1 MERPSFWVVFS
12 ETRDTTIAVIA
23 LALFVLVVIG
33 GAIGLVAGTV
43 YFAVYVHEFV
53 HITLG
58 MPNTLAFI
66 ASGVTTT
73 AVVLFIINLW
83 MYIQLLAKWILWTAY
98 KTYNESGRKPW
109 VRWFNSK

>member
-12 ETRDTTIAVIA
+12 ETRDITVVVLA
-23 LALFVLVVIG
+23 LILFVLVVIG
-33 GAIGLVAGTV
+33 GAIGLVVGTV

-66 ASGVTTT
+66 ASGITTT
-73 AVVLFIINLW
+73 AVVLFIINLG
-83 MYIQLLAKWILWTAY
+83 MYLQLLAKWILWTAY
-98 KTYNESGRKPW
+98 KTYKETGRKPLD
-109 VRWFNSK
+109 RWFNSK